1 MLRSST
7 ISKLRTPFDNF
18 IKARKNSF
26 SKQKISMAKM
36 LNLLKTEWQSMNN
49 EDKQKYS
56 NATVD
61 YKALDEGNIHF
72 DEEEDTDS
80 E

>member
-1 MLRSST
+1 
-7 ISKLRTPFDNF
+7 
-18 IKARKNSF
+18 
-26 SKQKISMAKM
+26 M

-61 YKALDEGNIHF
+61 YKALDEGNIYF
-72 DEEEDTDS
+72 EDDEEEADS

>member
-1 MLRSST
+1 M
-7 ISKLRTPFDNF
+7 
-18 IKARKNSF
+18 KARKNSF
-26 SKQKISMAKM
+26 SKKISKAKM

-61 YKALDEGNIHF
+61 YKALDEGNIYF